1 MLFRTLTTAAL
12 LALGLTAA
20 HAEDSDV
27 VSTTVAYGDLNL
39 SQPADAKI
47 LAGRL
52 QVAAKSVCLKAN
64 PEIAAKS
71 SLEVCTDTAITVAMW
86 QIEASLDQKVRSNL
100 GSVRIS
106 MEAP

>member
-1 MLFRTLTTAAL
+1 MLLRTLTTAAL

-20 HAEDSDV
+20 HAEDSDI

-52 QVAAKSVCLKAN
+52 QDAAKSVCLKAN

-71 SLEVCTDTAITVAMW
+71 ALGVCTDSAISMAMW
-86 QIEASLDQKVRSNL
+86 QIEDSLDQKVRRNL
-100 GSVRIS
+100 GNVHIS
-106 MEAP
+106 METP